1 MRTKKLFTFLV
12 ATLAA
17 QVTQAADCQ
26 YPNIRWNQGCDK
38 DGEPVT
44 DPMAY
49 ITVSLAALACCACC
63 YKPILGGFAALFK
76 ECQKMYSGTATVNE
90 GNEKLLP
97 V

>member
-49 ITVSLAALACCACC
+49 ITVSLAVLLFCACC
-63 YKPILGGFAALFK
+63 HKPILAGFAALR
-76 ECQKMYSGTATVNE
+76 N
-90 GNEKLLP
+90 NP
-97 V
+97 